1 MEQKDIFSALYKR
14 AMGYESCEV
23 VEEYNNTDDNIVL
36 SKRKV
41 TKKTVPP

>member
-1 MEQKDIFSALYKR
+1 
-14 AMGYESCEV
+14 MGYESCEV